1 MNSRIK
7 RVEETLTSEFNFTR
21 YTDLVREIFPSVKII
36 APDEFN
42 EEWSHFASHIEGSYH
57 VGNYTD
63 PDGKKLIIH
72 SVQLVKQSYVEK
84 SRSTQR
90 SYAKKLM
97 ESGNADAAIVAFF
110 TPGDPKWRLSF
121 VRLDYEIKFENG
133 KMNTTENM
141 TPAKRYS
148 YLVGKDEPCHTAIS
162 RFGRFITDDS
172 NAAQPSLDDLEEAF
186 SVEKVTQEFF
196 KLYCEKFH
204 QLREALEANPD
215 FVEEAK
221 DHNFTSSQFAK
232 KLMGQIVF
240 LYFLQKKGWLG
251 VGMWTESLNKKQ
263 FDKVYY
269 IYSGARK
276 RLVQE
281 YLPQVY
287 IQVGEDEFRLK
298 SSVLDQV
305 PDDAEELIAN
315 ALPDQKGWGSG
326 SKTFM
331 RTLFAHAT
339 KKGGNFFDN
348 YLEPLFYDA
357 LNVNRGK
364 TGYDPDLHCRI
375 PFLSGGLFEPID
387 GYDWKHNDFNIPNEI
402 FSNRKDEND
411 READGILDIFDRYN
425 FTMSEDEPLERE
437 VAIDP
442 EMLGKV
448 FENLLEVNDRKSK
461 GAFYTPREI
470 VHYMCQETLIFYLIK
485 KTGLKEQDVRDF
497 ILLGDFLKD
506 EDTTKD
512 RRQGDNEML
521 ISEEMYKIDKDGN
534 VVVDRLKDIDE
545 ALKNIRV
552 ADPAVGSGAFP
563 LGMLNE
569 IVRARQNISAYM
581 AITMNG
587 YEKRMMYNNERS
599 PYTLKRETIKN
610 CIFAADIEPSAVDIA
625 QLRLWLSLVIDDD
638 INPNAQSPLDG
649 HRNPLALP
657 NLECNIVCGNS
668 LIDEFEGFQLIN
680 YNDVLGN
687 ASGAQMNV
695 FQKAFDAVFPSLLEA
710 QDALFSCD
718 DPAKKQ
724 QWKETIDGL
733 KGELARA
740 QMDGC
745 TSEQWERYQEA
756 MRMASRPFVL
766 WQIDFARVFREKG
779 GFDVVIGN
787 PPYIGE
793 SGHKEMF
800 REVARTRF
808 GADYYQGKM
817 DFFYFFFHKGIDLAV
832 PGGEISLITTNYYP
846 TATGAKKLRT
856 DFKNR
861 TYIRK
866 LVNFNEIKV
875 FESAQGQHNIITMLT
890 KRTAK
895 DSRSILCQSII
906 CQGSYLASSNQ
917 IGSILHGKAEGLSIA
932 FVEQDNLYD
941 GREAYI
947 RMRGVSTDDA
957 DTIEA
962 VLTKISKTG
971 KPLGSY
977 AEVNQGILTGCDTL
991 TNRHLAKLPEDTD
1004 RIKNDGIFVLDLQN
1018 PRDKV
1023 LYQSLSEGKEL
1034 LRDFYKNTDISKY
1047 HSSAKPTKKL
1057 IYYTGELDSEKYP
1070 DLYEHML
1077 QYKPILEERLTTY
1090 NEHYHWTAI
1099 HRPRNGHVFEKG
1111 VPKIVVPYRTKTNA
1125 FAYNDIEWFCRSDC
1139 YVITSKGNGL
1149 NIKAVLAMLNSDTY
1163 FCWLYHRGKRKGEIL
1178 ELFQKPLSE
1187 IPIVIPSKEIQSQLE
1202 RLADEIIEM
1211 KNGKLNA
1218 DTSLQ
1223 ENQINEIVYRLF
1235 GFSENDIAMIKS
1247 NGGEHC

>member
-1 MNSRIK
+1 MNPRIK
-7 RVEETLTSEFNFTR
+7 KVEDTLTSEFNSTR
-21 YTDLVREIFPSVKII
+21 YTDLIREIFPSVKIV
-36 APDEFN
+36 APDKFN
-42 EEWSHFASHIEGSYH
+42 KEWTNFASHIEGSYH
-57 VGNYTD
+57 VGNYVD
-63 PDGKKLIIH
+63 PNGKKLIIH
-72 SVQLVKQSYVEK
+72 SVQLVKQSYVEN

-133 KMNTTENM
+133 KMSTTENM

-162 RFGRFITDDS
+162 RFHQFITDDP

-196 KLYCEKFH
+196 NLYCEKFH
-204 QLREALEANPD
+204 QLREALEANLD
-215 FVEEAK
+215 FVEEAR

-251 VGMWTESLNKKQ
+251 VGMWTGRLTKKQ
-263 FDKVYY
+263 YDKVFYS
-269 IYSGARK
+269 YSGARK

-281 YLPQVY
+281 YLPMVY
-287 IQVGEDEFRLK
+287 VQAGEDEFRLK
-298 SSVLDQV
+298 SAAFDQI
-305 PDDAEELIAN
+305 PNDAEELIAN
-315 ALPDQKGWGSG
+315 ALPDQRGWGSG

-331 RTLFAHAT
+331 RTLFTYAT
-339 KKGGNFFDN
+339 RRGGNFFDD
-348 YLEPLFYDA
+348 YLEPLFYNA
-357 LNVNRGK
+357 LNVNRGE

-470 VHYMCQETLIFYLIK
+470 VHYMCQETLISYLIK
-485 KTGLKEQDVRDF
+485 ETGLKEQDVRDF
-497 ILLGDFLKD
+497 ILLGDFLKV

-680 YNDVLGN
+680 YNDALGN
-687 ASGAQMNV
+687 TSGAQMNV
-695 FQKAFDAVFPSLLEA
+695 FQRAFDAVLPSLLEA

-718 DPAKKQ
+718 DPAMKQ
-724 QWKETIDGL
+724 QWKETINAL
-733 KGELARA
+733 KNELAKA
-740 QMDGC
+740 QMEGC
-745 TSEQWERYQEA
+745 SPEQWDHYQKA

-787 PPYIGE
+787 PPYVSAPSQLADPALAANRKLIVKSKRFETLHSKWDLYIPFMELGIQLLHDNGHFAMIVPYPLTNQIYGKKIREYFTEKYDMYKIADLNDVKIFEATVQNCIPFVRKATTRNETEVTGIIDGSFVSKFSLTYDQLMQDPKTKVWNLVQRQSITHKFEHLHVLGDYCYISYGLRPNSDEKVAKGE
-793 SGHKEMF
+793 FKKADLISNVRDDVPR
-800 REVARTRF
+800 REYIEAKDTDKYEINRVRFLEYGTERSPGKLTRPTF
-808 GADYYQGKM
+808 PELYEHPKLLFNVLGELKGTFDVQGI
-817 DFFYFFFHKGIDLAV
+817 YVHNH
-832 PGGEISLITTNYYP
+832 SLI
-846 TATGAKKLRT
+846 ACVLWK
-856 DFKNR
+856 D
-861 TYIRK
+861 
-866 LVNFNEIKV
+866 LVGVDNN
-875 FESAQGQHNIITMLT
+875 
-890 KRTAK
+890 
-895 DSRSILCQSII
+895 SIS
-906 CQGSYLASSNQ
+906 
-917 IGSILHGKAEGLSIA
+917 GSIKKFSSISRNEMEKLSQTVDLR
-932 FVEQDNLYD
+932 FLL
-941 GREAYI
+941 
-947 RMRGVSTDDA
+947 GVMNS
-957 DTIEA
+957 E
-962 VLTKISKTG
+962 
-971 KPLGSY
+971 Y
-977 AEVNQGILTGCDTL
+977 A
-991 TNRHLAKLPEDTD
+991 A
-1004 RIKNDGIFVLDLQN
+1004 
-1018 PRDKV
+1018 
-1023 LYQSLSEGKEL
+1023 EL
-1034 LRDFYKNTDISKY
+1034 LRDQRSGDY
-1047 HSSAKPTKKL
+1047 H
-1057 IYYTGELDSEKYP
+1057 IYP
-1070 DLYEHML
+1070 EH
-1077 QYKPILEERLTTY
+1077 I
-1090 NEHYHWTAI
+1090 
-1099 HRPRNGHVFEKG
+1099 RN
-1111 VPKIVVPYRTKTNA
+1111 
-1125 FAYNDIEWFCRSDC
+1125 
-1139 YVITSKGNGL
+1139 
-1149 NIKAVLAMLNSDTY
+1149 
-1163 FCWLYHRGKRKGEIL
+1163 
-1178 ELFQKPLSE
+1178 
-1187 IPIVIPSKEIQSQLE
+1187 IPIPSATKEEQQ
-1202 RLADEIIEM
+1202 EIIELVDQAL
-1211 KNGKLNA
+1211 KEKTDDVIA
-1218 DTSLQ
+1218 
-1223 ENQINEIVYRLF
+1223 QIDEKVKALY
-1235 GFSENDIAMIKS
+1235 EKS
-1247 NGGEHC
+1247 IGG